1 MIAGVASEVALL
13 AAALAIAWYL
23 DISPFYRLRLEAG
36 AVLFGLLATVP
47 MLLLLRWCLRT
58 TWGPIRRL
66 VATVEDHLRPYLR
79 QATAGGIVLLSL
91 TAGVAEE
98 FLFRGVIQTGL
109 ESRVPAAAAVV
120 IAGLLFGMAHWL
132 TLTYAVLA
140 GLIGAYLGAVYFLTD
155 NLLVPI
161 VAHSTYDAVALW
173 VLARMNP
180 ASNGMVGGE
189 RA

>member
-140 GLIGAYLGAVYFLTD
+140 ALIGAYLGAVYFLTD